1 MKRPKGIQE
10 QNKKLKIK
18 FEKEIEDKSFKKI
31 DNNLINTFPNKRK
44 NLIKSKPKEI
54 NNKLLTTESIF
65 KTKNESNYHSLN
77 DRNSNTNPF
86 RKSSRTI
93 SKITKKNSSLLNI
106 KKFLK
111 TTINLTSDS
120 KNENNPYKEKENLS
134 DIKKTKKENNEP
146 NLILKKNI
154 FIIFQKIIY
163 I

>member
-77 DRNSNTNPF
+77 DRNSN
-86 RKSSRTI
+86 
-93 SKITKKNSSLLNI
+93 
-106 KKFLK
+106 KF
-111 TTINLTSDS
+111 N
-120 KNENNPYKEKENLS
+120 
-134 DIKKTKKENNEP
+134 
-146 NLILKKNI
+146 
-154 FIIFQKIIY
+154 F
-163 I
+163 